1 MFSRPE
7 DGADGGGVMDG
18 TINSS
23 AASTS
28 RDTGTQNAPPKPG
41 QAEQASPEWVR
52 HPERSNTLALRFI
65 VWVALTLGRPA
76 ARLLL
81 YPVCLYFLIFSP
93 ASYAASEKYLRK
105 VLTREPGLA
114 DAFRHCHAFAATI
127 LDRVFLFNDQYARFD
142 VRVHDEDI
150 LADMLARGEGCFL
163 LGAHMGSFEI
173 IRALGR
179 RNTGAR
185 ISLVMYEENAKKFN
199 SVLGA
204 INPDLGMQ
212 VILLGKLDSML
223 KVEAALNEG
232 EIVGMLGDRTFQGEG
247 TVACQFLGEQARFPN
262 GPFRL
267 AAMLKR
273 PMVLM
278 FGLYRGGNRYDIY
291 FERLVDTW
299 QAPHATRD
307 LLLERALRH
316 YVERLEHYCRDAPY
330 NWYNFYDF
338 WR

>member
-1 MFSRPE
+1 MRGHIDAGLE
-7 DGADGGGVMDG
+7 GGP
-18 TINSS
+18 
-23 AASTS
+23 
-28 RDTGTQNAPPKPG
+28 RKPG
-41 QAEQASPEWVR
+41 LAQPPRPEWVDR
-52 HPERSNTLALRFI
+52 PERSNALAMRFV

-76 ARLLL
+76 ARSLL
-81 YPVCLYFLIFSP
+81 YPVCLYFLIFSS
-93 ASYAASEKYLRK
+93 ASRAASTKYLRK
-105 VLTREPGLA
+105 VLNREPGLA

-142 VRVHDEDI
+142 VRVHGEDI
-150 LADMLARGEGCFL
+150 LTGIAARGEGCVL

-179 RNTGAR
+179 RNTAAR
-185 ISLVMYEENAKKFN
+185 ISLVMYEENARKLN
-199 SVLGA
+199 SVLDA
-204 INPDLGMQ
+204 INPDLSLQ
-212 VILLGKLDSML
+212 IIALGKIDSML
-223 KVEAALNEG
+223 KVETALNQG
-232 EIVGMLGDRTFQGEG
+232 EIIGMLGDRTFQGEG
-247 TVACQFLGEQARFPN
+247 TVACQFLGEQARFPS

-267 AAMLKR
+267 AATLKR

-299 QAPHATRD
+299 QVPRAARD
-307 LLLERALRH
+307 LLLERAQQR

>member
-1 MFSRPE
+1 MRGAIDSGLDGGPRKLAEEGQSRPE
-7 DGADGGGVMDG
+7 
-18 TINSS
+18 
-23 AASTS
+23 
-28 RDTGTQNAPPKPG
+28 
-41 QAEQASPEWVR
+41 WVAR
-52 HPERSNTLALRFI
+52 PERGNTLALRFI

-81 YPVCLYFLIFSP
+81 YPVCLYFLIFSS
-93 ASYAASEKYLRK
+93 ASHAASTKYLRK

-114 DAFRHCHAFAATI
+114 DAFRHCHTFAATL
-127 LDRVFLFNDQYARFD
+127 LDRVFLFNDQYAQFD

-150 LADMLARGEGCFL
+150 LGGMSARGEGCFL

-185 ISLVMYEENAKKFN
+185 ISLVMYEENARRFN
-199 SVLGA
+199 SVLAA
-204 INPDLGMQ
+204 INPCLSLQ
-212 VILLGKLDSML
+212 VISLGRIDSML
-223 KVEAALNEG
+223 KVETALNQG
-232 EIVGMLGDRTFQGEG
+232 EFVGMLGDRTFQGEG
-247 TVACQFLGEQARFPN
+247 TVACQFLGEPAHFPS

-278 FGLYRGGNRYDIY
+278 FGLFRGGNRYDIH

-299 QAPHATRD
+299 QAPHAGRER
-307 LLLERALRH
+307 LLERALRR

-338 WR
+338 WK